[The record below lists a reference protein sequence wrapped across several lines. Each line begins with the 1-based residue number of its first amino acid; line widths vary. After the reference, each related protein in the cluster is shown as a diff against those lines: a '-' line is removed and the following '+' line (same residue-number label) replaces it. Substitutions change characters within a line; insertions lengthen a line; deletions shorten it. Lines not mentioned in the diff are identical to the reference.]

1 MCQRSRSLSTLLLGI
16 SALVIMSNPASAQ
29 TAAKEP
35 APTTAPAAAPVNA
48 QTPSPSAPPMP
59 APLETLAK
67 QGAQLRYLGREG
79 QLDGW
84 IAIQNGQEQYFYVT
98 PDREQVVLGL
108 LFDKS
113 GKMITMEQVAKL
125 QKEGGEVLDLLKNE
139 PRPEARAE
147 SSTKGDIS
155 QQLKS
160 PSEQMFADIEQAN
173 WVALGNT
180 AAPVVYMFIDP
191 QCPYCHDF
199 MKTLRKDIEGGRV
212 QVRLIPVG
220 FRDDTRAQAALLLA
234 VPNAQERWFKH
245 LEGDKE
251 ALPVTPGV
259 NEQGVER
266 NMAVMQ
272 SWKLNVTPLSVY
284 RAQDGKVKIVQG
296 RAKDLK
302 AFLGDLQKTP

>member
-1 MCQRSRSLSTLLLGI
+1 MSQRSRSFATLLSGL
-16 SALVIMSNPASAQ
+16 SALVIMSSAALAQ
-29 TAAKEP
+29 TTGTE
-35 APTTAPAAAPVNA
+35 AP
-48 QTPSPSAPPMP
+48 PPMP

-67 QGAQLRYLGREG
+67 QGAQLRYLGRQG

-98 PDREQVVLGL
+98 PDREQVLLGL
-108 LFDKS
+108 LFDKT
-113 GKMITMEQVAKL
+113 GKMITMDQVAKL
-125 QKEGGEVLDLLKNE
+125 QKEGGEVLDILKSA
-139 PRPEARAE
+139 PRAE
-147 SSTKGDIS
+147 AATPQSSTAGDITKE
-155 QQLKS
+155 LKS
-160 PSEQMFADIEQAN
+160 PSEQMFADIEQTN

-199 MKTLRKDIEGGRV
+199 MKSLRKDIEGGRV

-245 LEGDKE
+245 LDGDQQ

-302 AFLGDLQKTP
+302 AFVSDLQKTP

>member
-1 MCQRSRSLSTLLLGI
+1 MSQRSRSFATLLSGL
-16 SALVIMSNPASAQ
+16 SALVIMSSAVLAQ
-29 TAAKEP
+29 TTSAE
-35 APTTAPAAAPVNA
+35 AP
-48 QTPSPSAPPMP
+48 PPMP

-67 QGAQLRYLGREG
+67 QGAQLRYLGRQG

-98 PDREQVVLGL
+98 PDREQVLLGL
-108 LFDKS
+108 LFDKT
-113 GKMITMEQVAKL
+113 GKMITMDQVAKL
-125 QKEGGEVLDLLKNE
+125 QKEGGEVLDILKSA
-139 PRPEARAE
+139 PRAE
-147 SSTKGDIS
+147 AATPQSSTAGDITKE
-155 QQLKS
+155 LKS
-160 PSEQMFADIEQAN
+160 PSEQMFADIEQTN

-199 MKTLRKDIEGGRV
+199 MKSLRKDIEGGRV

-245 LEGDKE
+245 LDGDQQ

-302 AFLGDLQKTP
+302 TFIGDLQKTP

>member
-1 MCQRSRSLSTLLLGI
+1 MSQRSRSFATLLSGL
-16 SALVIMSNPASAQ
+16 SALVIMSSVALAQ
-29 TAAKEP
+29 TTGAE
-35 APTTAPAAAPVNA
+35 AP
-48 QTPSPSAPPMP
+48 PPMP

-67 QGAQLRYLGREG
+67 QGAQLRYLGRQG

-98 PDREQVVLGL
+98 PDREQVLLGL
-108 LFDKS
+108 LFDKT
-113 GKMITMEQVAKL
+113 GKMITMDQVAKL
-125 QKEGGEVLDLLKNE
+125 QKEGGEVLDILKSA
-139 PRPEARAE
+139 PRAE
-147 SSTKGDIS
+147 AATPQSSTAGDITKE
-155 QQLKS
+155 LKS
-160 PSEQMFADIEQAN
+160 PSEQMFADIEQTN
-173 WVALGNT
+173 WVTLGNT

-199 MKTLRKDIEGGRV
+199 MKSLRKDIEGGRV

-245 LEGDKE
+245 LDGDQQ

-302 AFLGDLQKTP
+302 AFVSDLQKTP